1 MADLL
6 VDTDVFS
13 LGFRFDPLFDSFYGP
28 AIEGHRTVV
37 SFMTVAELEFGMLNR
52 QWGERRTTAL
62 RKYLASH
69 YVECG
74 VTNRICRQ
82 WAAAINEARSK
93 GHTLRTAD
101 AWIAATALALD
112 IPLVT
117 HNARDF
123 SCLSS
128 LELITAPKE

>member
-13 LGFRFDPLFDSFYGP
+13 FGFRFDPIFKSFYGP
-28 AIEGHRTVV
+28 AIEGNRAIV
-37 SFMTVAELEFGMLNR
+37 SFMTVAELEYGMLNR
-52 QWGERRTTAL
+52 QWGERRTESL
-62 RKYLASH
+62 REYLARH
-69 YVECG
+69 YIECG

-82 WAAAINEARSK
+82 WAAAVNEAKSK
-93 GHTLRTAD
+93 GFVLRTAD
-101 AWIAATALALD
+101 AWIAATAMALD
-112 IPLVT
+112 LPLVT

-128 LELITAPKE
+128 LDLITSPRE